1 MARYTGPVC
10 RICRR
15 EGIKL
20 FFKGFR
26 CYGDKCAI
34 ERRPYA
40 PGDAGQRRI
49 KISQFGTQLREKQ
62 KVRRMYGILEKQFR
76 NNFKKSDRA
85 KGITGERL
93 LTNLER
99 RLDSVVYSLGFGSSR
114 ADARQM
120 IRHRHILV
128 NGKILSISS
137 AMLGEGD
144 VVEVSEKSQKSDRIK
159 NSQESLKSREL
170 PSWLELDA
178 ANFKGKIKT
187 LPTRE
192 DITLPIEEHFIV
204 ELYSR

>member
-1 MARYTGPVC
+1 LARYTGPVC